1 MQNDCLQNCKDK
13 VSSALKTTAFS
24 GIFPSAKTP
33 EGISIAIYEHELG

>member
-1 MQNDCLQNCKDK
+1 MIVLQNCKDK

-33 EGISIAIYEHELG
+33 EGMSLRFYEHEFG